1 MYMIRDKKKIELY
14 EERSFNENINTLFSF
29 AKQNKRVLFKLFA
42 IIALI
47 TAFINIP
54 IDFAI
59 QNYFSFGSKFDT
71 NDIISTT
78 MLLRFLCVSIVE
90 VLFAILFMSI
100 VFAFEKV
107 YFDRTTDITNIK
119 IKDIIGHIPGIAKRL
134 VVFAIIPITLICALY
149 LPSVGIT
156 TTSFDF
162 FAKALLIGGFVF
174 FAFLILS
181 PAIVLLTPYY
191 VFEDISLSKAISKSI
206 KLGFYNWLSIIGFV
220 FTIGLIFFLIRLLS
234 SIPSYILIAMQ
245 IFTSVDSSS
254 LYSYTQSSNYNAINI
269 ITLII
274 SHLGYILWVI
284 FFTIGTTLV
293 YGSTMEKTEY
303 KSIDSSIDYFEQL
316 NNDITDQKLDEIN
329 DIDISSED

>member
-1 MYMIRDKKKIELY
+1 MYMTRDRKKIELY

-29 AKQNKRVLFKLFA
+29 AKQNKRILFKLFA

-54 IDFAI
+54 INFAI
-59 QNYFSFGSKFDT
+59 QNDT

-107 YFDRTTDITNIK
+107 YFDRTTDPTNIK
-119 IKDIIGHIPGIAKRL
+119 IKDIIGHIPAIAKRL
-134 VVFAIIPITLICALY
+134 VVFSLIPITLICALY

-162 FAKALLIGGFVF
+162 FAKALLIGGIVF
-174 FAFLILS
+174 FTFLVLS
-181 PAIVLLTPYY
+181 PTIVLLTPCY
-191 VFEDISLSKAISKSI
+191 VLEDISLSKAISKSI

-234 SIPSYILIAMQ
+234 SIPFYIIMSMQ
-245 IFTSVDSSS
+245 VFTGVDASS
-254 LYSYTQSSNYNAINI
+254 LYSDIHSSSYNALNI
-269 ITLII
+269 ITQIV

-293 YGSTMEKTEY
+293 YGATMEKTEY
-303 KSIDSSIDYFEQL
+303 KSIDNSIDIFEQL
-316 NNDITDQKLDEIN
+316 NNDITDPKMDDIN

>member
-1 MYMIRDKKKIELY
+1 MCMTRDRKKIELY

-29 AKQNKRVLFKLFA
+29 VKQNKCVLFKLFA

-59 QNYFSFGSKFDT
+59 QNYFSLGSKFDT

-78 MLLRFLCVSIVE
+78 MMLRFLCVSIVD

-100 VFAFEKV
+100 VFAFEEV
-107 YFDRTTDITNIK
+107 YFDRTTDPTNIK
-119 IKDIIGHIPGIAKRL
+119 VKDIIGHIPSIAKRL
-134 VVFAIIPITLICALY
+134 VVFSFIPITLICALY
-149 LPSVGIT
+149 LPGIVVT
-156 TTSFDF
+156 NTSFDF

-174 FAFLILS
+174 FTFLILS
-181 PAIVLLTPYY
+181 PTLVLLTPCY
-191 VFEDISLSKAISKSI
+191 VLEDISLSRAISKSI

-220 FTIGLIFFLIRLLS
+220 FTIGLIFFLISLLS
-234 SIPSYILIAMQ
+234 SIPFYIIMSMQ
-245 IFTSVDSSS
+245 VFTGVDASS
-254 LYSYTQSSNYNAINI
+254 LYSYTHSSSYNALNI
-269 ITLII
+269 ITQIV

-293 YGSTMEKTEY
+293 YGATMEKTEY
-303 KSIDSSIDYFEQL
+303 KSIDNSIDIFEQL
-316 NNDITDQKLDEIN
+316 NNDITDQKLDDIN

>member
-1 MYMIRDKKKIELY
+1 MYMIRDRKKIELY

-59 QNYFSFGSKFDT
+59 QNYFSLGSKFDT

-78 MLLRFLCVSIVE
+78 MLLRFLCVSIVD

-100 VFAFEKV
+100 VFAFEEV
-107 YFDRTTDITNIK
+107 YFDRTTDPTNIK
-119 IKDIIGHIPGIAKRL
+119 IKDIIGHIPSIAKRL
-134 VVFAIIPITLICALY
+134 VAFSFIPITLICALY
-149 LPSVGIT
+149 LPGIVVT
-156 TTSFDF
+156 NTSFDF

-174 FAFLILS
+174 FTFLILS
-181 PAIVLLTPYY
+181 PTLVLLTPCY
-191 VFEDISLSKAISKSI
+191 VLEDISLSKAISKSI

-220 FTIGLIFFLIRLLS
+220 FTIGLIFFLISLLS
-234 SIPSYILIAMQ
+234 SIPFYIIMSMQ
-245 IFTSVDSSS
+245 VFTGVDASS
-254 LYSYTQSSNYNAINI
+254 LYSYTHSSSYNALNI
-269 ITLII
+269 ITQIV

-293 YGSTMEKTEY
+293 YGATMEKTEY
-303 KSIDSSIDYFEQL
+303 KSIDNSIDIFEQL
-316 NNDITDQKLDEIN
+316 NNDITDQKLDDIN

>member
-1 MYMIRDKKKIELY
+1 MYMIRDRKKIELY

-59 QNYFSFGSKFDT
+59 QNYFSLGSKFDT

-78 MLLRFLCVSIVE
+78 MMLRFLCVSIVD

-100 VFAFEKV
+100 VFAFEEV
-107 YFDRTTDITNIK
+107 YFDRTTDPTNIK
-119 IKDIIGHIPGIAKRL
+119 VKDIIGHIPSIAKRL
-134 VVFAIIPITLICALY
+134 VVFSFIPITLICALY
-149 LPSVGIT
+149 LPGIVVT
-156 TTSFDF
+156 NTSFDF

-174 FAFLILS
+174 FTFLILS
-181 PAIVLLTPYY
+181 PTLVLLTPCY
-191 VFEDISLSKAISKSI
+191 VLEDISLSRAISKSI

-220 FTIGLIFFLIRLLS
+220 FTIGLIFFLISLLS
-234 SIPSYILIAMQ
+234 SIPFYIIMSMQ
-245 IFTSVDSSS
+245 VFTGVDASS
-254 LYSYTQSSNYNAINI
+254 LYSYTHSSSYNALNI
-269 ITLII
+269 ITQIV

-293 YGSTMEKTEY
+293 YGATMEKTEY
-303 KSIDSSIDYFEQL
+303 KSIDNSIDIFEQL
-316 NNDITDQKLDEIN
+316 NNDITDQKLDDIN

>member
-1 MYMIRDKKKIELY
+1 MYMIRDRKKIELY

-54 IDFAI
+54 INFAI

-78 MLLRFLCVSIVE
+78 MLLKFLCSSIVE
-90 VLFAILFMSI
+90 VLFAVLFMSI

-119 IKDIIGHIPGIAKRL
+119 IKDIIGHIPSIAKRL
-134 VVFAIIPITLICALY
+134 VVFSIIPITLICALY

-162 FAKALLIGGFVF
+162 FAKALLIGGIVF
-174 FAFLILS
+174 FTFLILS
-181 PAIVLLTPYY
+181 PTLVLLTPCY
-191 VFEDISLSKAISKSI
+191 VLEDISLSKAISKSI

-220 FTIGLIFFLIRLLS
+220 FTIGLIFFLISLLS
-234 SIPSYILIAMQ
+234 SIP
-245 IFTSVDSSS
+245 F
-254 LYSYTQSSNYNAINI
+254 
-269 ITLII
+269 
-274 SHLGYILWVI
+274 
-284 FFTIGTTLV
+284 
-293 YGSTMEKTEY
+293 
-303 KSIDSSIDYFEQL
+303 
-316 NNDITDQKLDEIN
+316 
-329 DIDISSED
+329 

>member
-1 MYMIRDKKKIELY
+1 MIRDRKKIELY

-59 QNYFSFGSKFDT
+59 QNYFSLGSKFDT

-78 MLLRFLCVSIVE
+78 MMLRFLCVSIVD

-100 VFAFEKV
+100 VFAFEEV
-107 YFDRTTDITNIK
+107 YFDRTTDPTNIK
-119 IKDIIGHIPGIAKRL
+119 VKDIIGHIPSIAKRL
-134 VVFAIIPITLICALY
+134 VVFSFIPITLICALY
-149 LPSVGIT
+149 LPGIVVT
-156 TTSFDF
+156 NTSFDF

-174 FAFLILS
+174 FTFLILS
-181 PAIVLLTPYY
+181 PTLVLLTPCY
-191 VFEDISLSKAISKSI
+191 VLEDISLSRAISKSI

-220 FTIGLIFFLIRLLS
+220 FTIGLIFFLISLLS
-234 SIPSYILIAMQ
+234 SIPFYIIMSMQ
-245 IFTSVDSSS
+245 VFTGVDASS
-254 LYSYTQSSNYNAINI
+254 LYSYTHSSSYNALNI
-269 ITLII
+269 ITQIV

-293 YGSTMEKTEY
+293 YGATMEKTEY
-303 KSIDSSIDYFEQL
+303 KSIDNSIDIFEQL
-316 NNDITDQKLDEIN
+316 NNDIIDQKLDEIN

>member
-1 MYMIRDKKKIELY
+1 MYMTRDRKKIELY
-14 EERSFNENINTLFSF
+14 EERSFNENITTLFSF
-29 AKQNKRVLFKLFA
+29 AKQNKRILFKLFV

-47 TAFINIP
+47 TASINIP

-59 QNYFSFGSKFDT
+59 QNYFSLGSKFDT

-78 MLLRFLCVSIVE
+78 MLLRFLCVSIVD

-100 VFAFEKV
+100 VFAFEEV
-107 YFDRTTDITNIK
+107 YFDRTTDPTNIK
-119 IKDIIGHIPGIAKRL
+119 VKDIIGHIPSIAKRL
-134 VVFAIIPITLICALY
+134 VVFSFIPITLICALY
-149 LPSVGIT
+149 LPGIVVT
-156 TTSFDF
+156 NTSFDF

-174 FAFLILS
+174 LTFLVLS
-181 PAIVLLTPYY
+181 PTIVLLTPCY

-234 SIPSYILIAMQ
+234 SIPSYIIMFMQ
-245 IFTSVDSSS
+245 IFTGVDASS
-254 LYSYTQSSNYNAINI
+254 LYSDIYSSNYNAINI
-269 ITLII
+269 ITLIV

-293 YGSTMEKTEY
+293 YGSTIEKTEY

-316 NNDITDQKLDEIN
+316 NNDITDQKLDDIN

>member
-1 MYMIRDKKKIELY
+1 MYMIRDRKKIELY

-59 QNYFSFGSKFDT
+59 QNYFSLGSKFDT

-78 MLLRFLCVSIVE
+78 MMLRFLCVSIVD

-100 VFAFEKV
+100 VFAFEEV
-107 YFDRTTDITNIK
+107 YFDRTTDPTNIK
-119 IKDIIGHIPGIAKRL
+119 VKDIIGHIPSIAKRL
-134 VVFAIIPITLICALY
+134 VVFSFIPITLICALY
-149 LPSVGIT
+149 LPGIVVT
-156 TTSFDF
+156 NTSFDF

-174 FAFLILS
+174 FTFLILS
-181 PAIVLLTPYY
+181 PTLVLLTPCY
-191 VFEDISLSKAISKSI
+191 VLEDISLSRAISKSI

-220 FTIGLIFFLIRLLS
+220 FTIGLIFFLISLLS
-234 SIPSYILIAMQ
+234 SIPFYIIMSMQ
-245 IFTSVDSSS
+245 VFTGVDASS
-254 LYSYTQSSNYNAINI
+254 LYSYTHSSSYNALNI
-269 ITLII
+269 ITQIV

-293 YGSTMEKTEY
+293 YGATMEKTEY
-303 KSIDSSIDYFEQL
+303 KSIDNSIDIFEQL
-316 NNDITDQKLDEIN
+316 NNDIIDQKLDEIN